1 MSLYKIWNI
10 LLLVFIFSE
19 LLYPYMTSVLLV
31 QPTFLTKIICILQ
44 EKLIILYSL
53 GPFTEPVMTVMTL
66 KNSSDKKV
74 AFKIKTTAPKRYCV
88 RPNCG
93 ELIPKEKSEISGIN
107 NKIFR
112 DIDLHQDFKLTIFFK
127 KYYFQ
132 FRLSNFN
139 LLPSLFTILMNL

>member
-1 MSLYKIWNI
+1 MNVSYKIWII
-10 LLLVFIFSE
+10 LLLVIIFSE

-31 QPTFLTKIICILQ
+31 RSTFLTKIICKLQ

-93 ELIPKEKSEISGIN
+93 ELIPKEKSEISGIIN

-112 DIDLHQDFKLTIFFK
+112 YIDLHQDFKLTFFLK
-127 KYYFQ
+127 
-132 FRLSNFN
+132 STFN
-139 LLPSLFTILMNL
+139 SVCLILITYQAYLLF